1 MSGPIRRF
9 LLLSACLL
17 AVVLPGCSRR
27 DTRPNI
33 VIVVLDTLRRDY
45 TGVDAGPGATSP
57 TPTLDRLAAEG
68 TNFTRVWSAA
78 SWTVPSHASIFTGLL
93 PSGHGCNALRPR
105 FDPAI
110 PTAAEALDAG
120 GYATAAF
127 FSNPWLTSRA
137 TGLLRGF
144 AERQEARIGG
154 LSSLTS
160 SMGDQGGRRTLDQIA
175 RWLQDYDG
183 DDPVFLFAN
192 ILEAHLPY
200 DPPRD
205 YRSRHLADL
214 AVDDRVPID
223 WGHEINAG
231 ARDPAVEDWDR
242 VRRLYAGD
250 ANFADR
256 FLAGVLNLVRRHL
269 DWENTVVIVT
279 SDHGEN
285 LGEHGLAEHQ
295 FSVHETLLSVP
306 LVIHA
311 PPALLAPGRRDDPVS
326 LTDLYATVLDLA
338 GVDAEPPPTSRS
350 LLPEPPAGAALRPV
364 VSEYAGP
371 NPELLLLL
379 RRVNEAVDMAPL
391 TAAWR
396 TVRQGDLRLSL
407 ASDGRVEL
415 HDLAADPGQERN
427 LAEARPDDVARL
439 RELLAAP
446 GAAAWLQPQ
455 EDAVIDEA
463 TRRQLE
469 SLGYVN

>member
-1 MSGPIRRF
+1 
-9 LLLSACLL
+9 
-17 AVVLPGCSRR
+17 
-27 DTRPNI
+27 
-33 VIVVLDTLRRDY
+33 
-45 TGVDAGPGATSP
+45 
-57 TPTLDRLAAEG
+57 
-68 TNFTRVWSAA
+68 
-78 SWTVPSHASIFTGLL
+78 
-93 PSGHGCNALRPR
+93 
-105 FDPAI
+105 
-110 PTAAEALDAG
+110 
-120 GYATAAF
+120 
-127 FSNPWLTSRA
+127 
-137 TGLLRGF
+137 
-144 AERQEARIGG
+144 
-154 LSSLTS
+154 
-160 SMGDQGGRRTLDQIA
+160 
-175 RWLQDYDG
+175 
-183 DDPVFLFAN
+183 
-192 ILEAHLPY
+192 
-200 DPPRD
+200 
-205 YRSRHLADL
+205 
-214 AVDDRVPID
+214 
-223 WGHEINAG
+223 
-231 ARDPAVEDWDR
+231 